1 MTMTVTVVVT
11 VTTEATHV
19 VDVGPS
25 FSSAII
31 KEAEM
36 GRYAYALFG
45 LLMISLAGF
54 ADYRGW
60 SLVRPTEL
68 HNLPKSIRDNPGSY
82 ARSIAAHPITSEASN
97 LP

>member
-1 MTMTVTVVVT
+1 MSRLVY
-11 VTTEATHV
+11 
-19 VDVGPS
+19 P
-25 FSSAII
+25 
-31 KEAEM
+31 
-36 GRYAYALFG
+36 LFG

-82 ARSIAAHPITSEASN
+82 RALYRGSPHYFGGK
-97 LP
+97 